1 MRGVHD
7 PQGHMF
13 SYFSPE
19 ERRVLFARVHGCLAG
34 HGVFALQTPIVTAG
48 RITRAL
54 GADASTATFDLFLR
68 REALYPLSYWDSW
81 RGGRDLNP
89 RGTLLPLPT

>member
-19 ERRVLFARVHGCLAG
+19 ERVPTKHPLRQIKQHTNEVLKSLS
-34 HGVFALQTPIVTAG
+34 P
-48 RITRAL
+48 
-54 GADASTATFDLFLR
+54 TFD
-68 REALYPLSYWDSW
+68 AMYS
-81 RGGRDLNP
+81 GVGRP
-89 RGTLLPLPT
+89 SIRPSAC